1 MDTSIFSNKE
11 LIPGDQALSEKLGKT
26 CDLWNSIRDY
36 VQKKA
41 PDSVEEWKYSGK
53 KFGWS
58 FRINDK
64 KRVLIY
70 LRPREAYF
78 KAATAEFNA
87 TKISR
92 LDFGEL
98 RKVREEINF
107 QWSLRDRKDLD
118 PSRPFETAYQS
129 VNRYIE
135 LVWPGR

>member
-11 LIPGDQALSEKLGKT
+11 LIPGDQDLSEKLEKT

-36 VQKKA
+36 VQEKA

-70 LRPREAYF
+70 LLPREAYF
-78 KAATAEFNA
+78 KAAFVFGQKATDAIVNSTISDTIKKELLSAKVYAEGRG
-87 TKISR
+87 IRIDVRDPEVLEDIRR
-92 LDFGEL
+92 LI
-98 RKVREEINF
+98 EIK
-107 QWSLRDRKDLD
+107 L
-118 PSRPFETAYQS
+118 AY
-129 VNRYIE
+129 
-135 LVWPGR
+135 

>member
-11 LIPGDQALSEKLGKT
+11 LIPGDRDLSEKLGKT

-36 VQKKA
+36 VQEKA

-70 LRPREAYF
+70 LLPREAYF
-78 KAATAEFNA
+78 KAAFVFGQKATDTIVNSTISDTIKKELLSAKVYAEGRG
-87 TKISR
+87 IR
-92 LDFGEL
+92 ID
-98 RKVREEINF
+98 VRDPEVLEDIRGLIEIK
-107 QWSLRDRKDLD
+107 L
-118 PSRPFETAYQS
+118 AY
-129 VNRYIE
+129 
-135 LVWPGR
+135 